1 MSAKIRKDS
10 FIKNNQILDGVF
22 LDINKLPSIKRT
34 LSDEQYTIE
43 PAYDQR
49 PDLLASALYN
59 NSRLWWVFALRNP
72 DVIKDPLRDFSAGT
86 TIFLPSAG
94 SISALGDQV
103 SLLSNRNGGG

>member
-22 LDINKLPSIKRT
+22 LDINKLPSISVT

-72 DVIKDPLRDFSAGT
+72 DVIKDPLRDFGAGT

-103 SLLSNRNGGG
+103 SLLSNRNGGA

>member
-1 MSAKIRKDS
+1 MSNIRKDS
-10 FIKNNQILDGVF
+10 FIKNQQILDGVF
-22 LDINKLPSIKRT
+22 LDINKLPNVKVT
-34 LSDEQYTIE
+34 LNDEQYTID

-72 DVIKDPLRDFSAGT
+72 DILVDPLRDFKAGT
-86 TIFLPSAG
+86 VIFLPSAG

-103 SLLSNRNGGG
+103 SLVSNRNGGS

>member
-1 MSAKIRKDS
+1 MATKFRKDS
-10 FIKNNQILDGVF
+10 FIKNNQILDGIF
-22 LDINKLPSIKRT
+22 LDINKLPSVKVT
-34 LSDEQYTIE
+34 LSDEEYSID

-72 DVIKDPLRDFSAGT
+72 DIIKDPIRDLTAGT
-86 TIFLPSAG
+86 VIYLPSAG

-103 SLLSNRNGGG
+103 SLLSNRNGGA

>member
-1 MSAKIRKDS
+1 MPAKFRKDS

-22 LDINKLPSIKRT
+22 LDINKLPSIKVT
-34 LSDEQYTIE
+34 LSDEQYTID

-72 DVIKDPLRDFSAGT
+72 DVIKDPLRDFTAGT

-103 SLLSNRNGGG
+103 SLLSNRNGGA

>member
-1 MSAKIRKDS
+1 MPAKFRKDS

-22 LDINKLPSIKRT
+22 LDINKLPSIKVT
-34 LSDEQYTIE
+34 LSDEEYAID

-49 PDLLASALYN
+49 PDLLASAIYN

-72 DVIKDPLRDFSAGT
+72 DVIKDPLRDFKAGT
-86 TIFLPSAG
+86 VIFLPSAG

>member
-22 LDINKLPSIKRT
+22 LDINKLPQIGVT

-49 PDLLASALYN
+49 PDLLAKALYN

-72 DVIKDPLRDFSAGT
+72 DTIKDPLRDFAAGT
-86 TIFLPSAG
+86 IIFLPSAG

-103 SLLSNRNGGG
+103 SLLSNRNGGA

>member
-1 MSAKIRKDS
+1 MAKIRKDS

-22 LDINKLPSIKRT
+22 LDINKLPSIKVT
-34 LSDEQYTIE
+34 LSDEQYAID

-49 PDLLASALYN
+49 PDLLAAALYN

-72 DVIKDPLRDFSAGT
+72 DVIKDPLRDFTAGT
-86 TIFLPSAG
+86 TILLPSSN

-103 SLLSNRNGGG
+103 SLLSNRNGGA

>member
-10 FIKNNQILDGVF
+10 FIKNTQILDGVF
-22 LDINKLPSIKRT
+22 LDINKLPQVAVTIN
-34 LSDEQYTIE
+34 DEEYTID

-49 PDLLASALYN
+49 PDLLAKNLYN

-72 DVIKDPLRDFSAGT
+72 DVIKDPLRDFTAGT

-103 SLLSNRNGGG
+103 SLLSNRNGGA

>member
-1 MSAKIRKDS
+1 MATKFRKDS
-10 FIKNNQILDGVF
+10 FIKNNQILDGIF
-22 LDINKLPSIKRT
+22 LDINKLPSVKVT
-34 LSDEQYTIE
+34 LSDEEYSID

-72 DVIKDPLRDFSAGT
+72 DIIKDPIRDFTAGT
-86 TIFLPSAG
+86 VIYLPSAG

-103 SLLSNRNGGG
+103 SLLSNRNGGA

>member
-1 MSAKIRKDS
+1 MAAKFRKDS
-10 FIKNNQILDGVF
+10 FIKNNQILDGIF
-22 LDINKLPSIKRT
+22 LDINKLPSVKVT
-34 LSDEQYTIE
+34 LSDEEYSID

-72 DVIKDPLRDFSAGT
+72 DIITDPIRDFTAGT
-86 TIFLPSAG
+86 VIYLPSAG

-103 SLLSNRNGGG
+103 SLLSNRNGGA

>member
-1 MSAKIRKDS
+1 MTNFRKDS
-10 FIKNNQILDGVF
+10 FIKNTQILDGVF
-22 LDINKLPSIKRT
+22 LDINKLPQIGVT

-49 PDLLASALYN
+49 PDLLAKNLYN

-72 DVIKDPLRDFSAGT
+72 DTIKDPLRDFAAGT
-86 TIFLPSAG
+86 IIFLPSAG

-103 SLLSNRNGGG
+103 SLLSNRNGGA

>member
-1 MSAKIRKDS
+1 MTNFRKDS
-10 FIKNNQILDGVF
+10 FIKNTQILDGVF
-22 LDINKLPSIKRT
+22 LDINKLPQIGVT

-49 PDLLASALYN
+49 PDLLAKTLYN

-72 DVIKDPLRDFSAGT
+72 DTIKDPLRDFAAGT
-86 TIFLPSAG
+86 IIFLPSAG

-103 SLLSNRNGGG
+103 SLLSNRNGGA

>member
-22 LDINKLPSIKRT
+22 LDINKLPSIKVT

-72 DVIKDPLRDFSAGT
+72 DVIKDPLRDFSSGT

-103 SLLSNRNGGG
+103 SLLSNRNGGS